1 MIKKTLLLVLALSV
15 TLPVGAADPAPA
27 KKKGGILGLLKKED
41 KDPKPSQ
48 AEAEEVTKSLTAAQK
63 TKLMDIVNKGD
74 EAALT
79 SLPGIGATRAA
90 AIQKARPIAA
100 PANLVDV
107 DGVGTATLKGLVDHA
122 KAGFPAAAVTE
133 KAAPKKEAAKP
144 AAKAEPTK
152 ATPATKPA
160 PATKAAETKPTKTAK
175 GATKAAVEEPAKKK
189 GTK

>member
-27 KKKGGILGLLKKED
+27 KKKGGILGLLKKGD

-122 KAGFPAAAVTE
+122 KAGFPAPAVTE
-133 KAAPKKEAAKP
+133 KAAPKKQTAKP
-144 AAKAEPTK
+144 AAKTEAAK
-152 ATPATKPA
+152 ATPATK
-160 PATKAAETKPTKTAK
+160 ATETKPTKTAK
-175 GATKAAVEEPAKKK
+175 GATKAAVEETAKKK
-189 GTK
+189 GAK